1 MIGDVKQK
9 INRNGKGREWEQ
21 KGMRREGT
29 GIGRDE
35 YEGM

>member
-1 MIGDVKQK
+1 VNNQNGGGRVG
-9 INRNGKGREWEQ
+9 GKGWEWVQ